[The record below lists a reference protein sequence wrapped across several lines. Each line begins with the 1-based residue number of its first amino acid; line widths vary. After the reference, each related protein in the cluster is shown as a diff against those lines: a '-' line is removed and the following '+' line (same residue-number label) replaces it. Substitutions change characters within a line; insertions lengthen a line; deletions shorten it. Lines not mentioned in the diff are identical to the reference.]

1 MTIIVH
7 NCPFCDHDDV
17 EIGEVSIGEYAV
29 ECNECRCIGPIEG
42 DIMAAIA
49 SWNKAQNSGQDI
61 NHQPAGNCLTTEAMP
76 HLAIPPLVDGETYV
90 GAIGDAS
97 GKIHHVILLP
107 GDNAADPWKDQ
118 MAWAKSIGGDLPN
131 RIEQAMLFAS
141 FKDQF
146 KQVAYWSNQQ
156 HASVSGYAW
165 FQGFGYGTQRD
176 TRKDGELRARAVRR
190 LVIE

>member
-1 MTIIVH
+1 MTITVH

-97 GKIHHVILLP
+97 GKIHHIILLP
-107 GDNAADPWKDQ
+107 GDNDAAPWKAQ
-118 MAWAKSIGGDLPN
+118 MAWATRIGGDLPT
-131 RIEQAMLFAS
+131 RIEQAMLFANHRNL
-141 FKDQF
+141 FQKTW
-146 KQVAYWSNQQ
+146 YWSNETD
-156 HASVSGYAW
+156 SSDSGCAW
-165 FQGFGYGTQRD
+165 YQDFFYGGQGISHKGD
-176 TRKDGELRARAVRR
+176 ELRARAVRR